1 MAMRSLT
8 FSDDQDN
15 EQEWHPGDPEDA
27 FGAFVEF
34 VGRHRADDNTSFSI
48 TDEREEGLILF
59 LGQGIIARVAGAE
72 DPRTEFRLVNDG
84 DYRKH
89 AFMFIRG
96 GFAKLG
102 RFGPWWPDVPSAM
115 RALLRAEFDRSVLRR
130 THPRELC
137 RRLAVLS
144 HIDGRE
150 PTTVEGFTYYGFGDG
165 GADTV
170 DGWFAA
176 DGRGLVVTF
185 DHESPLAS
193 IDAAA
198 QAGLYDGVPPD
209 LLTLVRDMPQPGTI
223 RAVAHPDGG
232 TLVAATG
239 IFTYSGPCMMS
250 EGLLAR
256 LQSDR
261 LDVEDAKVGRLLERF
276 LALEDFT
283 PAAVAQAA
291 PWWSDEDIARGF
303 AAAAALGDEP
313 SPSAPLDR
321 EAVDRF
327 CRIWA
332 DSGYND
338 PWGVHYILFEH
349 RTIEEAGEA
358 RDELLSLIQAL
369 WLERVDS
376 PPGAGSGEVWV
387 RTDPRIDAELG
398 RWA

>member
-1 MAMRSLT
+1 MRPLT
-8 FSDDQDN
+8 FSDDKDN
-15 EQEWHPGDPEDA
+15 EQEWHPGDPKDA
-27 FGAFVEF
+27 LGAFLEF
-34 VGRHRADDNTSFSI
+34 IGRHRAADNASFSI
-48 TDEREEGLILF
+48 TDESDEGLILF
-59 LGQGIIARVAGAE
+59 LDHGIIARVTGAQ

-84 DYRKH
+84 DFRKH

-102 RFGPWWPDVPSAM
+102 RYGPWWPDLPSAM
-115 RALLRAEFDRSVLRR
+115 RAQLRFDFDRSVLRR

-150 PTTVEGFTYYGFGDG
+150 PTTGAGFTHYGFVDGSGDS
-165 GADTV
+165 V

-185 DHESPLAS
+185 DHGSPLAS
-193 IDAAA
+193 IDDA
-198 QAGLYDGVPPD
+198 QGQVALYDGVPPD
-209 LLTLVRDMPQPGTI
+209 LLALVRDMPQPGTI
-223 RAVAHPDGG
+223 RTVVHPSGG
-232 TLVAATG
+232 MLVVATG

-261 LDVEDAKVGRLLERF
+261 LDVEDAQVGRLLERF

-283 PAAVAQAA
+283 PAAVAQTA
-291 PWWSDEDIARGF
+291 PWWSAEDIARGF
-303 AAAAALGDEP
+303 AAAAALGGEP
-313 SPSAPLDR
+313 SPTAPLDR
-321 EAVDRF
+321 DAVDRF

-338 PWGVHYILFEH
+338 PWGVHYILFDC

-358 RDELLSLIQAL
+358 RDELLSLIQIL
-369 WLERVDS
+369 GLERVDA
-376 PPGAGSGEVWV
+376 PTGAASGEVWV

-398 RWA
+398 RWS